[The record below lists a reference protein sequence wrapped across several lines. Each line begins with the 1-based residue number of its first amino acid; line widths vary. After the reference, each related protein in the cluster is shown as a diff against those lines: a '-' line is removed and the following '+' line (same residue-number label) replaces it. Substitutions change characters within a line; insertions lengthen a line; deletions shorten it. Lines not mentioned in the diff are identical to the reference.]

1 MSLLRLHLLS
11 TMNMSRSSNILA
23 ALAAV
28 LFVVSCGP
36 KAVIDGNIEA
46 FASSDVVVKLLDVN
60 KYKVLDTVAVNASG
74 KFTYEL
80 EMEEGQPEFVYIFH
94 EDSKVASLLLEAGD
108 KVSVVAD
115 TTGNVVVTGSDESVR
130 LAEVEKAHAD
140 ILEVFDALQND
151 SQALAQAYVQ
161 YYRNRVKYVVENST
175 SLTVVPVLYQS
186 LYDLPLFSQQTDAII
201 FSNTADSLEMV
212 YPESKYVKALRAEA
226 ERRYAY
232 FEFRNK
238 LENAESIGY
247 PEIVLPD
254 LNARN
259 VKLSDMESKVV
270 MIYFWSAANAAQNAF
285 NVDVL
290 KPLYDEYHGR
300 GFDIYQVSFDVDK
313 ALWAAAIKG
322 QELPWTNVC
331 DSRGLAS
338 PYISTYNIPALP
350 VAFILADGE
359 LVDGQIVDEKSLR
372 KLLDKLLK

>member
-1 MSLLRLHLLS
+1 MLRLHLLS

-28 LFVVSCGP
+28 FFVVSCGP

-115 TTGNVVVTGSDESVR
+115 PTGNVVVTGSDESAR

-140 ILEVFDALQND
+140 ILEVFNALQND

-212 YPESKYVKALRAEA
+212 YPDSKYVKALRAEA

-232 FEFRNK
+232 FEFQNK

-259 VKLSDMESKVV
+259 VKLSDMKSKVV

>member
-1 MSLLRLHLLS
+1 
-11 TMNMSRSSNILA
+11 MSRLSNILA

-36 KAVIDGNIEA
+36 KAVIDGNVEA

-60 KYKVLDTVAVNASG
+60 KYKVLDTVAVDASG
-74 KFTYEL
+74 KFTYKL
-80 EMEEGQPEFVYIFH
+80 QMEEGQPEFVYLFH
-94 EDSKVASLLLEAGD
+94 GDSKVASLLLEAGD
-108 KVSVVAD
+108 KVAVVAD
-115 TTGNVVVTGSDESVR
+115 TLGNVTVTGSDESVR
-130 LAEVEKAHAD
+130 LAEIEKAHAD
-140 ILEVFDALQND
+140 ILEVFNALQND

-161 YYRNRVKYVVENST
+161 YYRDRVKYVVENST

-212 YPESKYVKALRAEA
+212 YPDSKYVKALRAEA

-232 FEFRNK
+232 FEFQTK
-238 LENAESIGY
+238 LNNAESIGY
-247 PEIVLPD
+247 PDIVLPD
-254 LNARN
+254 LNAQNR
-259 VKLSDMESKVV
+259 KLSEMDSKVV
-270 MIYFWSAANAAQNAF
+270 MIYFWSAANASQNAF

-290 KPLYDEYHGR
+290 KPLYEEYHGR

-313 ALWAAAIKG
+313 ALWASAIKG
-322 QELPWTNVC
+322 QQLPWTNVC
-331 DSRGLAS
+331 DSRGAAS

>member
-1 MSLLRLHLLS
+1 MSLLRLHLQS
-11 TMNMSRSSNILA
+11 TTNMSRLSNILA
-23 ALAAV
+23 ALAATV
-28 LFVVSCGP
+28 FVVSCGP
-36 KAVIDGNIEA
+36 KAVIDGNVEA
-46 FASSDVVVKLLDVN
+46 LASSDLVVKLLDVN
-60 KYKVLDTVAVNASG
+60 KYKVLDTVAVDAAG
-74 KFTYEL
+74 KFTYKV
-80 EMEEGQPEFVYIFH
+80 EMEKGQPEFVYLFH
-94 EDSKVASLLLEAGD
+94 GDAKVASLLLEAGD
-108 KVSVVAD
+108 RVTVEAD
-115 TTGNVVVTGSDESVR
+115 TLGNVVVTGSDESVK
-130 LAEVEKAHAD
+130 LAEIEKAHAEV
-140 ILEVFDALQND
+140 LEAFAALQDD
-151 SQALAQAYVQ
+151 SQALAQIYIQ

-212 YPESKYVKALRAEA
+212 YPESKYVKALRSEA

-232 FEFRNK
+232 FEFQTK
-238 LENAESIGY
+238 LSNAESIGY
-247 PEIVLPD
+247 PEIELPD

-259 VKLSDMESKVV
+259 VKLSDMDSKVV
-270 MIYFWSAANAAQNAF
+270 MIYFWTAANAAQNTF

-290 KPLYDEYHGR
+290 KPLYEEYHSR

-313 ALWAAAIKG
+313 ALWASAVKG

-331 DSRGLAS
+331 DSRGVSS

-372 KLLDKLLK
+372 NLLDKLLK

>member
-28 LFVVSCGP
+28 FFVVSCGP
-36 KAVIDGNIEA
+36 KAVIDGNVEA

-130 LAEVEKAHAD
+130 LAEIEKAHAD
-140 ILEVFDALQND
+140 ILEVFNALQDD

-226 ERRYAY
+226 ERRHAY
-232 FEFRNK
+232 FEFQTK

-247 PEIVLPD
+247 PDIVLPD

>member
-28 LFVVSCGP
+28 FFVVSCGP

-130 LAEVEKAHAD
+130 LAEVEKAHDD
-140 ILEVFDALQND
+140 ILEVFNALQND

-212 YPESKYVKALRAEA
+212 YPDSKYVKALRAEA

-232 FEFRNK
+232 FEFQNK

>member
-28 LFVVSCGP
+28 FFVVSCGP
-36 KAVIDGNIEA
+36 KAVIDGNVEA

-212 YPESKYVKALRAEA
+212 YPESKYVKSLRA
-226 ERRYAY
+226 
-232 FEFRNK
+232 
-238 LENAESIGY
+238 
-247 PEIVLPD
+247 
-254 LNARN
+254 
-259 VKLSDMESKVV
+259 
-270 MIYFWSAANAAQNAF
+270 
-285 NVDVL
+285 
-290 KPLYDEYHGR
+290 
-300 GFDIYQVSFDVDK
+300 
-313 ALWAAAIKG
+313 
-322 QELPWTNVC
+322 
-331 DSRGLAS
+331 
-338 PYISTYNIPALP
+338 
-350 VAFILADGE
+350 
-359 LVDGQIVDEKSLR
+359 
-372 KLLDKLLK
+372 

>member
-1 MSLLRLHLLS
+1 M
-11 TMNMSRSSNILA
+11 
-23 ALAAV
+23 
-28 LFVVSCGP
+28 
-36 KAVIDGNIEA
+36 
-46 FASSDVVVKLLDVN
+46 
-60 KYKVLDTVAVNASG
+60 
-74 KFTYEL
+74 
-80 EMEEGQPEFVYIFH
+80 
-94 EDSKVASLLLEAGD
+94 
-108 KVSVVAD
+108 
-115 TTGNVVVTGSDESVR
+115 
-130 LAEVEKAHAD
+130 
-140 ILEVFDALQND
+140 
-151 SQALAQAYVQ
+151 
-161 YYRNRVKYVVENST
+161 
-175 SLTVVPVLYQS
+175 
-186 LYDLPLFSQQTDAII
+186 
-201 FSNTADSLEMV
+201 
-212 YPESKYVKALRAEA
+212 
-226 ERRYAY
+226 
-232 FEFRNK
+232 
-238 LENAESIGY
+238 
-247 PEIVLPD
+247 LPD